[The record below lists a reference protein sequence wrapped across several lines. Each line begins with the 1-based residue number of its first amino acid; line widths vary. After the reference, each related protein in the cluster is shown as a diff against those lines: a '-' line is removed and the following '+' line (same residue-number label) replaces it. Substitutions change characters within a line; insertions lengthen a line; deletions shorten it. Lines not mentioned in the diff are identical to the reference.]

1 VKNNKLL
8 FLCPSYP
15 AIGGVEAVTSLLIDF
30 FLGKG
35 YEVFILVSK
44 VKKMPGSMLDKHYRR
59 MTIVPGTFN
68 SKENLDFIDDF
79 ISSNDIACVFNQAVF
94 SKAYLHASMHKDVL
108 FINTLHSCPYWEVIK
123 FRYSTLKQLLREEKV
138 AYRKVKVIIRFILN
152 KVKPGLSHPSINSYY
167 KGQIDSVS
175 YYVVLD
181 PAYKMILEKDLYGGV
196 GQEKIQVIPD
206 PLVLPEQSLQ
216 IKQNKVLYV
225 GRLTREPKRVDRLL
239 RIWRSIQ
246 PEVQDWELQI
256 VGDGDQRRNLER
268 MSARLQLRNV
278 SFCGF
283 QDPAIYYDSAAILCL
298 TSTYEGFGMVLVEA
312 MSYGVVPI
320 SFRSSDAIGSVID
333 QGVNGL
339 IIEPYNEE
347 NFARELLSLMK
358 EGQRRS
364 IMSQKAKEKV
374 LDFEL
379 EKIGQKW
386 LNLISK

>member
-1 VKNNKLL
+1 M
-8 FLCPSYP
+8 CPSYP

-30 FLGKG
+30 FLERG
-35 YEVFILVSK
+35 YEVFVLVSEIK
-44 VKKMPGSMLDKHYRR
+44 MMPGSMLDKHYGR
-59 MTIVPGTFN
+59 MTIMPGIMN

-79 ISSNDIACVFNQAVF
+79 ISINEIACVFNQAVF
-94 SKAYLHASMHKDVL
+94 SLAYLHASMHKDVL

-123 FRYSTLKQLLREEKV
+123 FRYCTLKQLLREERDI
-138 AYRKVKVIIRFILN
+138 YRTAKVIIRFILN
-152 KVKPGLSHPSINSYY
+152 KVKPGLSHPSIKSYY
-167 KGQIDSVS
+167 RRQIDSVS

-181 PAYKMILEKDLYGGV
+181 SAYKMTLEKDLFGGV
-196 GQEKIQVIPD
+196 VQEKIHVIPD

-216 IKQNKVLYV
+216 KKQNKVLFV
-225 GRLTREPKRVDRLL
+225 GRLTAEPKRVDRLL
-239 RIWRSIQ
+239 RIWKSIQ
-246 PEVQDWELQI
+246 SEVKDWELQI
-256 VGDGDQRRNLER
+256 VGDGDQRRNLEK
-268 MSARLQLRNV
+268 MAAQLMLRNV

-283 QDPAIYYDSAAILCL
+283 QDPAIYYGSAPILCL

-320 SFRSSDAIGSVID
+320 SFRSSDAIESVID

-339 IIEPYNEE
+339 IIDSYDEDR
-347 NFARELLSLMK
+347 FARELLSLMK
-358 EGQRRS
+358 EESRRT